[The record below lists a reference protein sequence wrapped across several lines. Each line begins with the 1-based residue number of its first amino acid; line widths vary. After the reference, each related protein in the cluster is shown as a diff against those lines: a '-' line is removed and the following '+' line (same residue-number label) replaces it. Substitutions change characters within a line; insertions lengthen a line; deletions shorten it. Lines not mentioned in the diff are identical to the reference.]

1 MKQILAIC
9 CLSAACLSAT
19 AQSINIKG
27 KVTDGKEPII
37 GATISVEGSNRNAV
51 TDIDGN
57 YSIEVPAGGTLTYS
71 YVGYHQVKKKVKQG
85 VGVLNIAM
93 SEDQQQMDEVVVTA
107 LNIKRN
113 KRSLGYATDQITAA
127 DLNVGNETNMLNQ
140 LTGKVAGVQITAG
153 NSGAGSSSR
162 VIIRGESS
170 LSSNNQPLYVVD
182 GVPINNNTYTN
193 LSGTP
198 QEIDYGNGAGELNA
212 DDIASMTVL
221 KGANAAALYGSRAA
235 NGVILITT
243 KSGRDKNKFKVEVSS
258 TTTFENVARLPKYQ
272 NKWSQGANGVFEYWD
287 GNNGHGT
294 QDQQDMSWGREMD
307 GSLVAQYDSPSV
319 GPNGEQLRG
328 GDVAARNG
336 AAITPTPLVAHP
348 NNVRDFF
355 ETGVTQNTNIALS
368 ASNSKG
374 SVRLSYTNLY
384 SKGAIPNVD
393 LKRNTFSLNTTYDFT
408 DRFHAKA
415 SATYTGSSSSNRP
428 SMGYG
433 PENPM
438 YLFAWCARNMNIKA
452 EREYWQRGYEG
463 LKQYHT
469 NSGWNDN
476 PYFTMYEN
484 TNGFSKDR
492 MFGNIMLSYDIL
504 PNLTLSARTGIDYSG
519 ELRQSKRAY
528 STQRFPTGAYKRE
541 NVYASEWNTDV
552 LLQYTGK
559 LSRDMSFNATVG
571 VNSMVQKSRYD
582 YGFANGLSVP
592 EVYNLGN
599 ASGNVDYTQR
609 DTRKRTNSALFTGQV
624 SYRDWLFLNLTARND
639 WSSALTRTDGTGSN
653 SLPIGEPQ
661 RRDERHPEA
670 AALGQLL
677 ERARGICRGGQ
688 RHRPLPS
695 AKRLC
700 LRSQVWLHLGCGVA
714 VNTRRRRPQA

>member
-452 EREYWQRGYEG
+452 EREY
-463 LKQYHT
+463 
-469 NSGWNDN
+469 
-476 PYFTMYEN
+476 
-484 TNGFSKDR
+484 
-492 MFGNIMLSYDIL
+492 
-504 PNLTLSARTGIDYSG
+504 
-519 ELRQSKRAY
+519 
-528 STQRFPTGAYKRE
+528 
-541 NVYASEWNTDV
+541 
-552 LLQYTGK
+552 
-559 LSRDMSFNATVG
+559 
-571 VNSMVQKSRYD
+571 
-582 YGFANGLSVP
+582 
-592 EVYNLGN
+592 
-599 ASGNVDYTQR
+599 
-609 DTRKRTNSALFTGQV
+609 
-624 SYRDWLFLNLTARND
+624 
-639 WSSALTRTDGTGSN
+639 
-653 SLPIGEPQ
+653 
-661 RRDERHPEA
+661 
-670 AALGQLL
+670 
-677 ERARGICRGGQ
+677 
-688 RHRPLPS
+688 
-695 AKRLC
+695 
-700 LRSQVWLHLGCGVA
+700 
-714 VNTRRRRPQA
+714 

>member
-1 MKQILAIC
+1 
-9 CLSAACLSAT
+9 
-19 AQSINIKG
+19 
-27 KVTDGKEPII
+27 
-37 GATISVEGSNRNAV
+37 
-51 TDIDGN
+51 
-57 YSIEVPAGGTLTYS
+57 
-71 YVGYHQVKKKVKQG
+71 
-85 VGVLNIAM
+85 
-93 SEDQQQMDEVVVTA
+93 
-107 LNIKRN
+107 
-113 KRSLGYATDQITAA
+113 
-127 DLNVGNETNMLNQ
+127 
-140 LTGKVAGVQITAG
+140 
-153 NSGAGSSSR
+153 
-162 VIIRGESS
+162 
-170 LSSNNQPLYVVD
+170 
-182 GVPINNNTYTN
+182 
-193 LSGTP
+193 
-198 QEIDYGNGAGELNA
+198 
-212 DDIASMTVL
+212 
-221 KGANAAALYGSRAA
+221 
-235 NGVILITT
+235 
-243 KSGRDKNKFKVEVSS
+243 
-258 TTTFENVARLPKYQ
+258 
-272 NKWSQGANGVFEYWD
+272 
-287 GNNGHGT
+287 
-294 QDQQDMSWGREMD
+294 MD

-653 SLPIGEPQ
+653 SYFY
-661 RRDERHPEA
+661 
-670 AALGQLL
+670 
-677 ERARGICRGGQ
+677 
-688 RHRPLPS
+688 PS
-695 AKRLC
+695 VSL
-700 LRSQVWLHLGCGVA
+700 SA
-714 VNTRRRRPQA
+714 VMSLSLIHI

>member
-1 MKQILAIC
+1 MKQIIAIC

-258 TTTFENVARLPKYQ
+258 TTDRK
-272 NKWSQGANGVFEYWD
+272 
-287 GNNGHGT
+287 
-294 QDQQDMSWGREMD
+294 
-307 GSLVAQYDSPSV
+307 SV
-319 GPNGEQLRG
+319 
-328 GDVAARNG
+328 V
-336 AAITPTPLVAHP
+336 
-348 NNVRDFF
+348 
-355 ETGVTQNTNIALS
+355 
-368 ASNSKG
+368 
-374 SVRLSYTNLY
+374 
-384 SKGAIPNVD
+384 
-393 LKRNTFSLNTTYDFT
+393 
-408 DRFHAKA
+408 
-415 SATYTGSSSSNRP
+415 
-428 SMGYG
+428 
-433 PENPM
+433 
-438 YLFAWCARNMNIKA
+438 
-452 EREYWQRGYEG
+452 
-463 LKQYHT
+463 
-469 NSGWNDN
+469 
-476 PYFTMYEN
+476 
-484 TNGFSKDR
+484 
-492 MFGNIMLSYDIL
+492 
-504 PNLTLSARTGIDYSG
+504 
-519 ELRQSKRAY
+519 
-528 STQRFPTGAYKRE
+528 
-541 NVYASEWNTDV
+541 
-552 LLQYTGK
+552 
-559 LSRDMSFNATVG
+559 
-571 VNSMVQKSRYD
+571 
-582 YGFANGLSVP
+582 
-592 EVYNLGN
+592 
-599 ASGNVDYTQR
+599 
-609 DTRKRTNSALFTGQV
+609 
-624 SYRDWLFLNLTARND
+624 
-639 WSSALTRTDGTGSN
+639 
-653 SLPIGEPQ
+653 
-661 RRDERHPEA
+661 
-670 AALGQLL
+670 
-677 ERARGICRGGQ
+677 
-688 RHRPLPS
+688 
-695 AKRLC
+695 
-700 LRSQVWLHLGCGVA
+700 
-714 VNTRRRRPQA
+714 

>member
-221 KGANAAALYGSRAA
+221 KGANAAAL
-235 NGVILITT
+235 
-243 KSGRDKNKFKVEVSS
+243 
-258 TTTFENVARLPKYQ
+258 
-272 NKWSQGANGVFEYWD
+272 
-287 GNNGHGT
+287 
-294 QDQQDMSWGREMD
+294 
-307 GSLVAQYDSPSV
+307 
-319 GPNGEQLRG
+319 
-328 GDVAARNG
+328 
-336 AAITPTPLVAHP
+336 
-348 NNVRDFF
+348 
-355 ETGVTQNTNIALS
+355 
-368 ASNSKG
+368 
-374 SVRLSYTNLY
+374 
-384 SKGAIPNVD
+384 
-393 LKRNTFSLNTTYDFT
+393 
-408 DRFHAKA
+408 
-415 SATYTGSSSSNRP
+415 
-428 SMGYG
+428 
-433 PENPM
+433 
-438 YLFAWCARNMNIKA
+438 C
-452 EREYWQRGYEG
+452 
-463 LKQYHT
+463 
-469 NSGWNDN
+469 
-476 PYFTMYEN
+476 
-484 TNGFSKDR
+484 
-492 MFGNIMLSYDIL
+492 
-504 PNLTLSARTGIDYSG
+504 
-519 ELRQSKRAY
+519 
-528 STQRFPTGAYKRE
+528 
-541 NVYASEWNTDV
+541 
-552 LLQYTGK
+552 
-559 LSRDMSFNATVG
+559 
-571 VNSMVQKSRYD
+571 
-582 YGFANGLSVP
+582 
-592 EVYNLGN
+592 
-599 ASGNVDYTQR
+599 
-609 DTRKRTNSALFTGQV
+609 
-624 SYRDWLFLNLTARND
+624 
-639 WSSALTRTDGTGSN
+639 
-653 SLPIGEPQ
+653 Q
-661 RRDERHPEA
+661 RRDPDHNKERSRQE
-670 AALGQLL
+670 
-677 ERARGICRGGQ
+677 
-688 RHRPLPS
+688 
-695 AKRLC
+695 
-700 LRSQVWLHLGCGVA
+700 QV
-714 VNTRRRRPQA
+714 

>member
-235 NGVILITT
+235 NGV
-243 KSGRDKNKFKVEVSS
+243 
-258 TTTFENVARLPKYQ
+258 
-272 NKWSQGANGVFEYWD
+272 FEYWD

-484 TNGFSKDR
+484 TNGFNKDR

-599 ASGNVDYTQR
+599 ASGNVDYT
-609 DTRKRTNSALFTGQV
+609 
-624 SYRDWLFLNLTARND
+624 
-639 WSSALTRTDGTGSN
+639 
-653 SLPIGEPQ
+653 
-661 RRDERHPEA
+661 
-670 AALGQLL
+670 
-677 ERARGICRGGQ
+677 
-688 RHRPLPS
+688 
-695 AKRLC
+695 
-700 LRSQVWLHLGCGVA
+700 
-714 VNTRRRRPQA
+714 